1 MLLISGM
8 LGNTVISHKMEN
20 FVLCNKEHLTK
31 SLA

>member
-1 MLLISGM
+1 M

-31 SLA
+31 SLAWHAI